1 MLRPEQVDRPV
12 GTPKH
17 LAWLNSIAGELA
29 TATIGRLDQTLPWY
43 TALPPARRAAIGSVA
58 QNGITSFIQWYQ
70 EPNSQPWVAADVFD
84 SAPRELLRSISL
96 QETLQVIRVV
106 VQMVEERV
114 VAEQPELRDAVLTY
128 SRDIAFSAADVYAK
142 AAEARGLWDARL
154 EALVVDSIISGES
167 SQEISSRVAALG
179 WRSDGQVA
187 VLLGSTPNQPDAD
200 ALRRIARKSGADVLI
215 GIQGRRQVA
224 VIGLFEPADKPMVL
238 VMGIAA
244 QMESHFGTAPLVL
257 GTVVGAVSDANRS
270 AKSALSAYAV
280 AAAVETG
287 PRPVIADD
295 LLPERALAGDSLA
308 KSTLVENFYRPLAIN
323 SPELLVTL
331 RAFLDSGRSLE
342 ACSKKLFVHANTVRY
357 RLRKIFD
364 EVGLDPTHPRSGFV
378 LQIAILLGAINDA
391 ESGLKR

>member
-1 MLRPEQVDRPV
+1 M

-238 VMGIAA
+238 VMGIAS

-280 AAAVETG
+280 AAAVEAG

-308 KSTLVENFYRPLAIN
+308 KSTLVENFYRPLANN